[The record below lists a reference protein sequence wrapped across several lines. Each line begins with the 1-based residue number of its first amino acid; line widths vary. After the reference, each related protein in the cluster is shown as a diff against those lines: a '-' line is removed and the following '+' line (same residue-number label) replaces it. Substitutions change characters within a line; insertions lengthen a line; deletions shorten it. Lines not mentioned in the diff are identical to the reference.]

1 MGLARPGTPL
11 QPPGSR
17 AHGDESVVSLAG
29 TPRRSLRTDRR
40 FVFGIGDHGP
50 RKLDSR
56 VDMLQSSAFCAHLVM
71 KNRQKVSLKR
81 ICQNI
86 LPAHHL
92 VHTGVSISGVVGGNH
107 ILYLVSLLKKG
118 ASEKEP
124 FLVSAA
130 PGWCYHHLPPPLHY
144 RGEAGQ
150 LEGSMSRS
158 GGLLADESQ
167 EIQPPWPAVRGL
179 EWSLERHQPE
189 KTGYE
194 RL

>member
-17 AHGDESVVSLAG
+17 AHGDESVISLAG

-92 VHTGVSISGVVGGNH
+92 VRAGVSIPSVVGGHH
-107 ILYLVSLLKKG
+107 ILHLLSLLKKG
-118 ASEKEP
+118 ALEKKT
-124 FLVSAA
+124 FLCQCSTWLMLSSSS
-130 PGWCYHHLPPPLHY
+130 P
-144 RGEAGQ
+144 
-150 LEGSMSRS
+150 SSS
-158 GGLLADESQ
+158 S
-167 EIQPPWPAVRGL
+167 
-179 EWSLERHQPE
+179 
-189 KTGYE
+189 
-194 RL
+194 